1 MFLCIPWISFW
12 FSKYSEDF
20 IFSPKYDMALS
31 LFLLAYTCRWFPRV
45 GDILITQN
53 HPYSC
58 GLATHAIYLSMAL
71 FYAGVSCGYL
81 DGISYLNWKVIGRF
95 AYESFR

>member
-1 MFLCIPWISFW
+1 M
-12 FSKYSEDF
+12 
-20 IFSPKYDMALS
+20 FSPKYDMALS
-31 LFLLAYTCRWFPRV
+31 LFLLAYTCSWFPGV

-58 GLATHAIYLSMAL
+58 GLATHAIYSSMAL

-81 DGISYLNWKVIGRF
+81 DGISYLNWMVIGRF